1 MQNEELLMAD
11 SVQIDQIISEVKG
24 LNEREK
30 ILLFYK
36 MEEIFNDFNED
47 DDENITI
54 ESAFGLW
61 KDRNITKEKLRQK
74 AWKQR

>member
-1 MQNEELLMAD
+1 MAD
-11 SVQIDQIISEVKG
+11 TVQIDQIISEVNG

-36 MEEIFNDFNED
+36 MEEIFNNFNEN

-61 KDRNITKEKLRQK
+61 KDRNITKENLRQK
-74 AWKQR
+74 AWKQK